1 MECCICHED
10 VRKMQVAILIK
21 RKDSGDVMKDRI
33 SESVPVT
40 KKMQT
45 MWSKIVDS
53 LISFQPHLNM
63 LNHWT

>member
-1 MECCICHED
+1 
-10 VRKMQVAILIK
+10 MQVAILIK